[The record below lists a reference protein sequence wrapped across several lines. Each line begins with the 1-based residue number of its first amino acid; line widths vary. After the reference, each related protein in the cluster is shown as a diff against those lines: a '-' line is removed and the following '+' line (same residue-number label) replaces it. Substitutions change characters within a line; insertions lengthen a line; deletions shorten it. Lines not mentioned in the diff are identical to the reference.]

1 LKRQRKSTGYR
12 EFEVL
17 CEIML
22 AFRYWSG
29 QIKEKIGHYCK
40 ELGLADLRQH
50 IGPLQ
55 DPDVGK
61 YSLPVVSLLRRQ
73 LGDSGGLSAKI
84 GR

>member
-1 LKRQRKSTGYR
+1 MIPRDGRSST
-12 EFEVL
+12 
-17 CEIML
+17 
-22 AFRYWSG
+22 
-29 QIKEKIGHYCK
+29 IGLLLSD